1 MTLETKNDDNRTV
14 LRVVINFDL
23 GLMNKFIRRSLNF
36 ISKLHKKNTPDQ
48 SALIFAG
55 VIWKRK
61 FTLCRYLD
69 LIWDF

>member
-1 MTLETKNDDNRTV
+1 MILETKNDDNRTV

-48 SALIFAG
+48 SALIVAG
-55 VIWKRK
+55 VI
-61 FTLCRYLD
+61 
-69 LIWDF
+69 